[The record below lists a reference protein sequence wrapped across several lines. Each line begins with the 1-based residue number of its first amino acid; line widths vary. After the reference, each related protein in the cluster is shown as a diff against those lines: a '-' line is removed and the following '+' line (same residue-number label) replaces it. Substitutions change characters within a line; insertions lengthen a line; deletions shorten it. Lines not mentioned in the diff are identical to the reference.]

1 MKLSMIQHYKG
12 ATEFLFKQNPK
23 AIFKAL
29 WLPLIL
35 TSVCMFLK
43 EFILLN
49 ALLGTA
55 AYVVIMRNMIAF
67 MDTGTFSY
75 TIWQWGKR
83 DFSFLLRYSIFLL
96 PVLVIGFLTGIV
108 MAIMGYADLL
118 INPSPLVAKLLGAL
132 IVLAVC
138 FLMLPF
144 TCAYHI
150 YCFSAYQTPL
160 KFKEAW
166 RLAKGNNLRFGFI
179 SMFYYIV
186 IIVIDMNPSFGGK
199 IISAIM
205 VPLLTLHV
213 ITSCVSVFM
222 SLVKGKGYYEK

>member
-12 ATEFLFKQNPK
+12 ATEFLFKQHPK
-23 AIFKAL
+23 AIFEAL

-55 AYVVIMRNMIAF
+55 AYVLIMRNMIAF

-96 PVLVIGFLTGIV
+96 LVLVIGFLTGIV

-118 INPSPLVAKLLGAL
+118 INPSPFVAELLGAL
-132 IVLAVC
+132 ILLAIG

-150 YCFSAYQTPL
+150 YWFSAYQKPL

-166 RLAKGNNLRFGFI
+166 RFAKGNNLRFGATLL
-179 SMFYYIV
+179 FYYIAIR
-186 IIVIDMNPSFGGK
+186 IIMISPSFGGK
-199 IISAIM
+199 IISTIM
-205 VPLLTLHV
+205 VPLLSLHM
-213 ITSCVSVFM
+213 ITFGISVFM